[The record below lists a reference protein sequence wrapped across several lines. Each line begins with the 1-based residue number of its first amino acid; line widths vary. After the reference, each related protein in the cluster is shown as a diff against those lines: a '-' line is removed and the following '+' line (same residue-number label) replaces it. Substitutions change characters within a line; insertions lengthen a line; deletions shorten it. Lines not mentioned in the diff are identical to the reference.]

1 MPRCIPKFF
10 KDSSVETISV
20 LIKNPVGKLSDL
32 FLVNLIYLNLSA
44 LTIFCYQKTILLL
57 IQIPFLTGLLGREVF

>member
-1 MPRCIPKFF
+1 M
-10 KDSSVETISV
+10 ETISV

>member
-20 LIKNPVGKLSDL
+20 LIKNPVGILSDL

-44 LTIFCYQKTILLL
+44 LTIFCYRKTVLLL
-57 IQIPFLTGLLGREVF
+57 IQIPFLTGLLGR